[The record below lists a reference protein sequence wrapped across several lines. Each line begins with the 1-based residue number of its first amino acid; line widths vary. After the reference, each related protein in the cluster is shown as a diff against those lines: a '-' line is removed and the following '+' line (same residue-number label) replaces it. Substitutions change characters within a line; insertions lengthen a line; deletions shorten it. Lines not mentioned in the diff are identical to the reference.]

1 MGVPAFFR
9 WLTKKYKRTISPCLE
24 VEGEVVDGV
33 YVPPNY
39 SDPNPN
45 GELDNLYLDMNAIVH
60 PCSHPEGR
68 PAPETEEEMMLEVFK
83 YTNRVLN
90 IARPR
95 KVLMIA
101 VDGVAPRAKMNQQRS
116 RRFRSAKDAE
126 LARLEKERHLAHME
140 SIGHDIDEAIKG
152 KKAFDSN
159 SITPGTPFMD
169 TLAAALKYWVAYKL
183 STDPGWAHLQVIISD
198 ATVPGE
204 GEHKIMNF
212 IRSQRTDPEYDPNVT
227 HCIHGLDADL
237 IFLSLATHEPH
248 FRVLREDVFNE
259 DIKKASPQQLL
270 RMSPEEQ
277 EKYKNQK
284 QPFIWLHINILREY
298 LEHEL
303 AIPRCPFHYDFER
316 AIDDWVFMC
325 FFAGN
330 DFLPHLPSLDVR
342 DNSIKVLS
350 AAWKRVLPKLG
361 GFITKDGTMNMK
373 HVEALLMEVGKRE
386 PEMIREKQNQA
397 VKQEERQA
405 RRNGQEPPRKIQ
417 SKGLDLVRRG
427 GHAMPVMNMSL
438 QNLHDGKQS
447 GMSNS
452 DIIKNLT
459 ALSKANST
467 GKDVQEIIEEE
478 QQKQQQESETVT
490 ETATPD
496 SVVNEDEIPIDLAD
510 EDKDES
516 SESNNK
522 KRKADE
528 IEEKEVKHMT
538 KSEMW
543 APGYYKRY
551 YESKLHAQTPEELQ
565 KVSRSMVES
574 YIEGI
579 SWVLLYYY
587 QGCPS
592 WNWYYPYHYAP
603 FAQDFHD
610 LSEIEI
616 RFTRGQPFRPY
627 EQLMSVL
634 PAASNH
640 ALPDVF
646 KPLMEREDSPII
658 DFYPRDFKIDMNGE
672 NQSWRG
678 IALLPFIDETRL
690 LENVQGVYHQL
701 TPEEV
706 DRNTHKSEVLL
717 VGKAHPLFTKF
728 TKMYTEGDE
737 AVGFNY
743 SKGGLAGKAT
753 KFHNYKPES
762 EYKYPLGQLK
772 EEYTHLHTNDFVIV
786 DYQMPDK
793 LPGKSMILTGYRS
806 HNRLLTQDD
815 IVASQA
821 SENQHHQYRR
831 RGEQNMDVF
840 DLRIN
845 YANHTGP
852 GQGIKSFTPRMGSIG
867 FFIGAYQDE
876 LAQQQRQQQFNQG
889 QQHFQNMNHQY
900 QSDVRHGEY
909 NNYNGGNSNGGYR
922 GRGGYRGGSGGNS
935 YRGRGGRGRGRG
947 GY

>member
-9 WLTKKYKRTISPCLE
+9 WLTKKYKRTISPCIE
-24 VEGEVVDGV
+24 VEGEFVDGV
-33 YVPPNY
+33 EIPPNY

-83 YTNRVLN
+83 YTNKVLN

-95 KVLMIA
+95 KLLMIA

-126 LARLEKERHLAHME
+126 LQQLEKERQMAQME
-140 SIGHDIDEAIKG
+140 AMGKHIDEAVKG
-152 KKAFDSN
+152 KQAFDSN

-183 STDPGWAHLQVIISD
+183 SSDPGWAKLQVIISD

-259 DIKKASPQQLL
+259 DIKKATPQQLL
-270 RMSPEEQ
+270 RMTPEEQ
-277 EKYKNQK
+277 ERYKNQK

-342 DNSIKVLS
+342 DNSIKILS
-350 AAWKRVLPKLG
+350 AAWKRVLPKMG
-361 GFITKDGTMNMK
+361 GFITRDGHMNMK
-373 HVEALLMEVGKRE
+373 HVEELLKEVGKRE
-386 PEMIREKQNQA
+386 PEMIREKQVQA
-397 VKQEERQA
+397 LKQEERNA
-405 RRNGQEPPRKIQ
+405 KRNGSAPPRKVQ
-417 SKGLDLVRRG
+417 TKGIELVRRG
-427 GHAMPVMNMSL
+427 GHATPVMNMSL
-438 QNLHDGKQS
+438 TSLKSGSKS

-452 DIIKNLT
+452 EIVQNLT
-459 ALSKANST
+459 ALSKANTAKVDLQDVLDAENASGEST
-467 GKDVQEIIEEE
+467 PTT
-478 QQKQQQESETVT
+478 ST
-490 ETATPD
+490 ENP
-496 SVVNEDEIPIDLAD
+496 DEIPIDIG
-510 EDKDES
+510 EPNE
-516 SESNNK
+516 K
-522 KRKADE
+522 KRKLDDDE
-528 IEEKEVKHMT
+528 QEEAMHLS

-543 APGYYKRY
+543 SPGYYKRY
-551 YESKLHAQTPEELQ
+551 YSTKMNANTPEEQ
-565 KVSRSMVES
+565 SAVARKMVEC

-603 FAQDFHD
+603 FAQDFQN
-610 LSEIEI
+610 LESIKIE
-616 RFTRGQPFRPY
+616 FTKGTPFQPY

-634 PAASNH
+634 PAASNRS
-640 ALPDVF
+640 LPAVF
-646 KPLMEREDSPII
+646 KPLMTEPTSDII
-658 DFYPRDFKIDMNGE
+658 DFYPTDFKIDMNGE
-672 NQSWRG
+672 NQAWRG
-678 IALLPFIDETRL
+678 IALLPFIDEKRL
-690 LENVQGVYHQL
+690 LKAVRGKYSEL
-701 TPEEV
+701 TEAET
-706 DRNTHKSEVLL
+706 DRNTHKSEVLF
-717 VGKAHPLFTKF
+717 VGKKHPLFKKF
-728 TKMYTEGDE
+728 SKLYAKE
-737 AVGFNY
+737 ADTNEVYFNY
-743 SKGGLAGKAT
+743 SRGGLAGTAT
-753 KFHNYKPES
+753 SFEKYSPDV
-762 EYKYPLGQLK
+762 EYKYPLGK
-772 EEYTHLHTNDFVIV
+772 TNKDYNHLHTSNFVIV
-786 DYQMPDK
+786 KYQMPAK

-806 HNRLLTQDD
+806 HQRLLTPED
-815 IVASQA
+815 IAKS
-821 SENQHHQYRR
+821 NDTR
-831 RGEQNMDVF
+831 EQNGYGGFRRNQQLDVF
-840 DLRIN
+840 DPSIN
-845 YANHTGP
+845 YALHTGP
-852 GQGIKSFTPRMGSIG
+852 GKGVKSFTPRVGCYE
-867 FFIGAYQDE
+867 FFTSAFENEINQRAYQ
-876 LAQQQRQQQFNQG
+876 NNMSQG
-889 QQHFQNMNHQY
+889 QNQFHQMHQQGDY
-900 QSDVRHGEY
+900 QDGPQFSQ
-909 NNYNGGNSNGGYR
+909 GGQR
-922 GRGGYRGGSGGNS
+922 GRGGYRGGSRGG
-935 YRGRGGRGRGRG
+935 YRGGRGRGH
-947 GY
+947 Y